1 MENFDNLV
9 VSLLDSDAMKGC
21 FKKELGKILNV
32 PLICIT
38 DVWLETTLVNGVAI
52 QELKVAFVDAKI
64 SKKDLMKL
72 PFKYLYENC
81 IVFDVGDVML

>member
-1 MENFDNLV
+1 MDNFNSLV
-9 VSLLDSDAMKGC
+9 ISLLDSDAMKGC

-32 PLICIT
+32 PLTCIT
-38 DVWLETTLVNGVAI
+38 DIWLETTLVNGVAM

-72 PFKYLYENC
+72 PFKHIYENC

>member
-1 MENFDNLV
+1 M
-9 VSLLDSDAMKGC
+9 DSDAMKGC
-21 FKKELGKILNV
+21 FKKELGKALNV

-38 DVWLETTLVNGVAI
+38 DVWLETTLVDGVAM

-64 SKKDLMKL
+64 SKEDLMKL